1 MTPQAPNNILII
13 GGGIAGVSTAYFL
26 ATHPLRFPAT
36 RITLVE
42 GTKIAAAASG
52 KSGGF
57 LAKDWHGSATADLS
71 AMSYELHKTLADEF
85 GGKEKWGYRTVDT
98 LSIETDATRKSKRS
112 SPLKWLPDGLVHSSR
127 SLGSHTTTAQVHPGQ
142 FTEFFSSKF
151 LETPSTSLI
160 IGQAISL
167 SLNDDGSPKSVGVKK
182 YEASNNDN
190 NNSSGGSGGRGGG
203 GAEER
208 QEVDAD
214 VVVLA
219 AGPWTGSL
227 AEKLL
232 GNKIGGRLG
241 VTGHRAHSVVLRTKE
256 ELSATCLFTSMTMAD
271 GSAGEPEVYAR
282 PDGTTYICGAGDDEP
297 LPPTAAHVKPSASA
311 IKKLHGQAQSLSPVF
326 TKEQDVEVVA
336 EQACFLPIADRGR
349 PLVGKVRGVEGVYI
363 GSGLSCWGIT
373 QGPGTGKVLAE
384 MILEGK
390 AKSADVSKL
399 AP

>member
-1 MTPQAPNNILII
+1 MSPPVSTPSNILII

-26 ATHPLRFPAT
+26 ATHPLRSPAT

-71 AMSYELHKTLADEF
+71 AMSYDLHKSLAEEF
-85 GGKEKWGYRTVDT
+85 GGKENWGYRTVDT
-98 LSIETDATRKSKRS
+98 LSIETDASRKSKRS
-112 SPLKWLPDGLVHSSR
+112 SPLPWLPEGLVHSSR
-127 SLGSHTTTAQVHPGQ
+127 SLGGHSTTAQVHPGQ

-151 LETPSTSLI
+151 LEKPSTSLI
-160 IGQAISL
+160 IGQATSL
-167 SLNDDGSPKSVGVKK
+167 SLKDDGSPKSVGIKK
-182 YEASNNDN
+182 P
-190 NNSSGGSGGRGGG
+190 SSGVTEANANAKTGEK
-203 GAEER
+203 EEV
-208 QEVDAD
+208 EAD
-214 VVVLA
+214 IVVLA
-219 AGPWTGSL
+219 AGPWTGNL
-227 AEKLL
+227 AEQLL

-256 ELSATCLFTSMTMAD
+256 ELSATCLFTSMTMVD

-297 LPPTAAHVKPSASA
+297 LPPTAAHVKPSQSA

-326 TKEQDVEVVA
+326 TKEKDVEVVA
-336 EQACFLPIADRGR
+336 EQACYLPIADRGR

-390 AKSADVSKL
+390 TKSADVSKL

>member
-1 MTPQAPNNILII
+1 MSPPVAAPSNILII

-26 ATHPLRFPAT
+26 ACHPLRSAST
-36 RITLVE
+36 KITLVE
-42 GTKIAAAASG
+42 GTKVAAAASG

-71 AMSYELHKTLADEF
+71 AMSYDLHKNLAEEF
-85 GGKEKWGYRTVDT
+85 GGKENWGYRTVDT

-112 SPLKWLPDGLVHSSR
+112 SPLKWLPEGLVHSSR

-151 LETPSTSLI
+151 LEKPSTSLI
-160 IGQAISL
+160 IGQATSL
-167 SLNDDGSPKSVGVKK
+167 SLKDDGSPKSVGVNKK
-182 YEASNNDN
+182 HGSDSDSEK
-190 NNSSGGSGGRGGG
+190 SS
-203 GAEER
+203 ED
-208 QEVDAD
+208 QHIEVDAD

-227 AEKLL
+227 ADKLL

-282 PDGTTYICGAGDDEP
+282 PDGGCGAGDDEP

-326 TKEQDVEVVA
+326 TQDQNVEVVA
-336 EQACFLPIADRGR
+336 EQACYLPIADRGR

-384 MILEGK
+384 MILDGK

>member
-1 MTPQAPNNILII
+1 MTPAPSNICII

-26 ATHPLRFPAT
+26 ATHPLRSPST

-57 LAKDWHGSATADLS
+57 LAKDWHGAATADLS
-71 AMSYELHKTLADEF
+71 AMSYELHKSLAEEF
-85 GGKEKWGYRTVDT
+85 GGEKWGYRTVDT
-98 LSIETDATRKSKRS
+98 LSVETDATRKSKRS
-112 SPLKWLPDGLVHSSR
+112 APLPWLPEGLVHSSR
-127 SLGSHTTTAQVHPGQ
+127 SLGGHSTTAQVHPGL
-142 FTEFFSSKF
+142 FTEFFANKF
-151 LETPSTSLI
+151 LEKPGTEVIVGRATSLAL
-160 IGQAISL
+160 G
-167 SLNDDGSPKSVGVKK
+167 DGGAPRSVGVKRGP
-182 YEASNNDN
+182 A
-190 NNSSGGSGGRGGG
+190 GSEGDKEDL
-203 GAEER
+203 A
-208 QEVDAD
+208 AD

-227 AEKLL
+227 AEQLL
-232 GNKIGGRLG
+232 GNKVGGRLG
-241 VTGHRAHSVVLRTKE
+241 VTGHRAHSIVLRTQE
-256 ELSATCLFTSMTMAD
+256 QLSGTCLFTSMTLAD

-282 PDGTTYICGAGDDEP
+282 PDGTTYICGAGDDAP
-297 LPPTAAHVKPSASA
+297 LPPTAAQVSPDPKA
-311 IKKLHGQAQSLSPVF
+311 IRKLHGQAQSLSPVF
-326 TKEQDVEVVA
+326 TQAKGVQVIA

-349 PLVGKVRGVEGVYI
+349 PLVGKVRGVEGVYV